1 MLHYLLATSFGTCDC
16 THVYTCI
23 YVSCAYCDYEYMMAG
38 VHYCGAL
45 GSALEVSLHVAMSCH
60 NSDPLTCT

>member
-1 MLHYLLATSFGTCDC
+1 MLHYLLATSFGTCVMC
-16 THVYTCI
+16 IHVYRCHVYIGTI
-23 YVSCAYCDYEYMMAG
+23 YEYMMAG

-45 GSALEVSLHVAMSCH
+45 GSALEESLHVAMSCH